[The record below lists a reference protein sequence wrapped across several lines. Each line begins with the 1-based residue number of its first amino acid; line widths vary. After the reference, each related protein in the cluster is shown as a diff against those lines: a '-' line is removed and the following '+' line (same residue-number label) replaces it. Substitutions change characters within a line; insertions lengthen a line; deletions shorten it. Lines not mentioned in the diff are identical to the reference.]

1 MPKYAVL
8 LNGRVEFATEAL
20 EFTCW
25 QGTTGPEHLFT
36 LKQSFAAYR
45 HYQKLLPA
53 SDRKIEQQLKRFEA
67 RVDEKAQPLPPPDLR
82 SKKPFSNAR

>member
-1 MPKYAVL
+1 ML
-8 LNGRVEFATEAL
+8 LNGSVEFATEAL
-20 EFTCW
+20 EFTRW

-53 SDRKIEQQLKRFEA
+53 SDRKIEQQFK
-67 RVDEKAQPLPPPDLR
+67 
-82 SKKPFSNAR
+82 